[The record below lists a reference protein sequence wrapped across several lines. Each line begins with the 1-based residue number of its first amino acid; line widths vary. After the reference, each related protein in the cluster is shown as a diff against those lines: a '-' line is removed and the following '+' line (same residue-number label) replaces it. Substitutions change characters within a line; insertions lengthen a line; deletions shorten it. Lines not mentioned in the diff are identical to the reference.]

1 MRPILQIL
9 PEILRSA
16 QVGFD
21 PTNTFARD
29 RATLAA
35 MSRSGPVKLLVRNAR
50 SRKFLNSEGH
60 WTARRA
66 TACNFP
72 NVYNAVHA
80 SLAGGAKDV
89 ELILRFEGDAND
101 RRLTVRVG

>member
-1 MRPILQIL
+1 
-9 PEILRSA
+9 
-16 QVGFD
+16 
-21 PTNTFARD
+21 
-29 RATLAA
+29 
-35 MSRSGPVKLLVRNAR
+35 VRNAR
-50 SRKFLNSEGH
+50 SRKFLDATGQ
-60 WTARRA
+60 WTNRRE

-101 RRLTVRVG
+101 RRLTLRVG